1 MNSEEKN
8 SKVNNKF
15 TIIDDI
21 LFLILITLISITAI
35 SIVWQR
41 YFLPYKIP
49 DILGYKFFMVLDGKM
64 DKSISYGDLLI
75 TRNVDPNDLS
85 KEDVVAF
92 RNNTNRVTVHR
103 VEDIT
108 SDEDGRVFVMQ
119 TASNEV
125 GDTKYVHDRQVEGII
140 IHRIPKLGAI
150 LIKYQEP
157 PIFLAILF
165 VVVII
170 GGVVY
175 YFAWKL
181 DKKEMEV
188 ISHT

>member
-21 LFLILITLISITAI
+21 LFLILITMISITAI

-41 YFLPYKIP
+41 YFLPDKIP

-64 DKSISYGDLLI
+64 DRSISYGDLLI

-125 GDTKYVHDRQVEGII
+125 GDTKYVHDSQVEGVII
-140 IHRIPKLGAI
+140 YRIPKLGAI

-165 VVVII
+165 VVAII

>member
-15 TIIDDI
+15 TIVDDV

-41 YFLPYKIP
+41 YFLPDKIP

-125 GDTKYVHDRQVEGII
+125 GDTKYVHDSQVEGVII
-140 IHRIPKLGAI
+140 YRIPKLGAI

-165 VVVII
+165 VVAII

>member
-21 LFLILITLISITAI
+21 LFLILITMISITAI

-41 YFLPYKIP
+41 YFLPDKIP

-125 GDTKYVHDRQVEGII
+125 GDTKYVHDSQVEGVII
-140 IHRIPKLGAI
+140 YRIPKLGAI

-165 VVVII
+165 VVAII